1 MIRATAR
8 DVMNAEILTVAEDM
22 TVHELATYLT
32 DHEISGAP
40 VEDADGRLV
49 GVVSTT
55 DLARTAFES
64 GSVDQGAEHP
74 FYRSWAEAGLDRE
87 DMEDLHVEE
96 EGLAVREIM
105 TPTVFA
111 VDARAPVSHVARAM
125 LDGHLHRLL
134 VIEDRRVVG
143 IISTSDILELLAEGT

>member
-1 MIRATAR
+1 MISATAR
-8 DVMNAEILTVAEDM
+8 DVMNPEILTVTEDM
-22 TVHELATYLT
+22 SAHELAVFLT

-40 VEDADGRLV
+40 VEDSEGRLS

-64 GSVDQGAEHP
+64 GSATDEEHP
-74 FYRSWAEAGLDRE
+74 FYRSWADAGIDLD
-87 DMEDLHVEE
+87 DLEDLHIET
-96 EGLAVREIM
+96 EGLLVRDIM

-111 VDARAPVSHVARAM
+111 VEADAPVSHVARSM

-134 VIEDRRVVG
+134 VIEGQKVVG
-143 IISTSDILELLAEGT
+143 IISTSDLLRLLADES